1 LTNGKKIHI
10 VYTEGVTKLK
20 QKDTIQTLEKLG
32 LSSYEAKAYL
42 AILSEP
48 PLTGY
53 KLSKVSGVP
62 RSRIYETI
70 EKLTAK
76 GLVLTQDGETSLVKP
91 VSFETFLERK
101 ENEARQNIDSLRKA
115 LSEIKKPP
123 EDLGIWN
130 ISGRDQIL
138 EASHQLIS
146 QSKKHVYLEGF
157 GNDLLLFKDALLK
170 AEKRNVSIFGVYC
183 GDTKIEIGN
192 LSSHKGEVC
201 FSCQDIALSVDS
213 EQALVGYTFPAD
225 HANVAI
231 TKNPGIVYIIEEY
244 VKHEI
249 FINKAF
255 SIVDKQTLDK
265 LSKVYKQVMD
275 KLP

>member
-1 LTNGKKIHI
+1 M
-10 VYTEGVTKLK
+10 K

-32 LSSYEAKAYL
+32 LSNYEAKAYL

-101 ENEARQNIDSLRKA
+101 ENESRQNIDSLRKA

-157 GNDLLLFKDALLK
+157 GNDFLLFEDALSK
-170 AEKRNVSIFGVYC
+170 AEDRNVSIFGVYC
-183 GDTKIEIGN
+183 GDTKIEIGD
-192 LSSHKGEVC
+192 LSPHKGEVC

-225 HANVAI
+225 HANVAL
-231 TKNPGIVYIIEEY
+231 TKNLGIVYIVEEY

-265 LSKVYKQVMD
+265 LSKVYQQTMD
-275 KLP
+275 ELP

>member
-1 LTNGKKIHI
+1 MDLH
-10 VYTEGVTKLK
+10 E
-20 QKDTIQTLEKLG
+20 TIQTLEKLG
-32 LSSYEAKAYL
+32 LSNYEAKAYF

-70 EKLTAK
+70 EKLAAK
-76 GLVLTQDGETSLVKP
+76 GLILTQDGETSLVKP

-101 ENEARQNIDSLRKA
+101 ENETRQNIDSLRKA
-115 LSEIKKPP
+115 LSKIKKPP

-138 EASHQLIS
+138 EASLQLVS

-157 GNDLLLFKDALLK
+157 GKDLLLFKDALLK
-170 AEKRNVSIFGVYC
+170 AEERKVSIFGVYC
-183 GDTKIEIGN
+183 GDTKVEIGN
-192 LSSHKGEVC
+192 LSSHRGEVC

-225 HANVAI
+225 HANVAL
-231 TKNPGIVYIIEEY
+231 TKNPGIVYIVEEY

-255 SIVDKQTLDK
+255 SIVDKQTLGK

-275 KLP
+275 ELP